1 MKLSRIML
9 SIAAFALIIAGFFLI
24 YIKEVIYSLFILLIA
39 LFIIIFLIRNIKY
52 NKDPY
57 NYNLQKLLNSYD
69 CLLVEITD
77 IPDLAN
83 KSIIVTKYFKDML
96 NVQFNYRKSIYYI
109 KTDNTCDFILIN
121 DQEVYVYTLKRNEND
136 SSILEQYINT
146 KTTEQSI
153 ADQEFDII
161 NSLEKTAIIRVDKL
175 KYYKVSP
182 VRENNNIDDLP
193 KLKS

>member
-1 MKLSRIML
+1 ML